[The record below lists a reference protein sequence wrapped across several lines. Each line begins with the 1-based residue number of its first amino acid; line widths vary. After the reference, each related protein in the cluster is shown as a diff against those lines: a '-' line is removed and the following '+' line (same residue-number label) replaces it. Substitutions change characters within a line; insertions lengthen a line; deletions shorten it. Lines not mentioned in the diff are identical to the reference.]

1 MMLSDAQKIRDGY
14 LFGLGIA
21 HVMAEVDVEEKKMLL
36 SKARDKEI
44 DISWAQSELDEAIL
58 TLRVVGIIMER
69 AGKGLTPYRES

>member
-1 MMLSDAQKIRDGY
+1 MLSDAQKIRDGY